1 MIKDNI
7 KKVVNRLNLF
17 SSEVPEV
24 SLVFF
29 GKNILMEGFNI
40 DTTEIPILANLVKK
54 CKRIGIESITM
65 DVDSSTLDI
74 AGLIEAVS
82 HPPADLSLY
91 DDINTLLIEKRA
103 DKVYFNT
110 VEFKLKTKGEEELEG
125 EGWGEGFGGGLGE
138 GFGGELGEGLG
149 SGTGGESG
157 EGLGEGKG
165 SGLGKGLGVKEGGGG
180 DSDTGGGKEFNVETF
195 LKKEC
200 GLTGEEPPTEEAN
213 KVTKALMRLYD
224 QVITTSGEEGMK
236 NHIPVFNEI
245 INSISPEAKEE
256 ILKNKIKLSKIS
268 AIIKSIIMTFS
279 DAEIIEIFLSK
290 TKLLGVFEARDL
302 LEELSPTR
310 LDKLLPDIK
319 KSLSSIDIQEE
330 YIKELEEALWG
341 KGGRGR
347 EGKLGGEGE
356 GRGKGVGTGGGGKGK
371 DRGGGE
377 GEGRGKGEDT
387 RAGGEGGG
395 SGRGAGVVKEFV
407 KEFAELSYDEYSNK
421 EISNFFRVLCSLGK
435 GESNQV
441 GKITDGFSNFVR
453 EFTRQYGFDA
463 LLNHS
468 AKIKKT
474 FQSAPDEIRNKV
486 FLQILKKGKHV
497 QITMARILL
506 PLMKDETIAGGIINL
521 LKENKRG
528 SLSGFITSLD
538 SERLSSLNNLLKGKL
553 RKLGWAEKEIE
564 KLWDELTS
572 PSPITS
578 LTRAGAAPEGP
589 TLSSKGHGG
598 ISKRAYNR
606 LYKRLKTGMDISEV
620 GSLFQSLYKSLESES
635 PEVKIN
641 ALETITSVMDE
652 IYAGEKITLV
662 RRMVEELMGYAKEEK
677 NTEVFYKFV
686 EVLSNAGKKA
696 EELNY
701 EFIVKDIISFF
712 AEAVGDNEKAKA
724 IIPYLPNF
732 KLTDAR
738 NVLLS
743 LLWNKEL
750 RELVIGRIEDL
761 GKESIPY
768 LMELLKDTEEKDVR
782 LALMNAIQSL
792 GSEATEVVK
801 EYLGDERWYVR
812 RNAVRIL
819 GDIGG
824 KEIVSDLY
832 KLHSDDKRVQL
843 ELIRSLKRILKVDAE
858 SYILEFLES
867 ESPEVEKY
875 AVTSLK
881 NIIAGKSIPVLNKRL
896 LKDRFQGTRG
906 VEIKI
911 AICDILK
918 DEGGKTSIP
927 PLSNIINSTKIFGIP
942 KYSEDLRLAATMAVA
957 SIGGAKA
964 KEILEPLKKDHS
976 KKVRDFV
983 EKII

>member
-1 MIKDNI
+1 VVAKE
-7 KKVVNRLNLF
+7 KVG
-17 SSEVPEV
+17 EVVKE
-24 SLVFF
+24 
-29 GKNILMEGFNI
+29 KEG
-40 DTTEIPILANLVKK
+40 
-54 CKRIGIESITM
+54 
-65 DVDSSTLDI
+65 
-74 AGLIEAVS
+74 
-82 HPPADLSLY
+82 
-91 DDINTLLIEKRA
+91 
-103 DKVYFNT
+103 
-110 VEFKLKTKGEEELEG
+110 
-125 EGWGEGFGGGLGE
+125 
-138 GFGGELGEGLG
+138 
-149 SGTGGESG
+149 
-157 EGLGEGKG
+157 GEGKG
-165 SGLGKGLGVKEGGGG
+165 
-180 DSDTGGGKEFNVETF
+180 
-195 LKKEC
+195 
-200 GLTGEEPPTEEAN
+200 
-213 KVTKALMRLYD
+213 
-224 QVITTSGEEGMK
+224 
-236 NHIPVFNEI
+236 
-245 INSISPEAKEE
+245 
-256 ILKNKIKLSKIS
+256 
-268 AIIKSIIMTFS
+268 
-279 DAEIIEIFLSK
+279 
-290 TKLLGVFEARDL
+290 
-302 LEELSPTR
+302 
-310 LDKLLPDIK
+310 
-319 KSLSSIDIQEE
+319 
-330 YIKELEEALWG
+330 
-341 KGGRGR
+341 
-347 EGKLGGEGE
+347 
-356 GRGKGVGTGGGGKGK
+356 
-371 DRGGGE
+371 RGGGE
-377 GEGRGKGEDT
+377 GEG
-387 RAGGEGGG
+387 
-395 SGRGAGVVKEFV
+395 SGRGAGVAREFV
-407 KEFAELSYDEYSNK
+407 KEFFELSYDEYSNK

-453 EFTRQYGFDA
+453 EFTRQYGSDA

-486 FLQILKKGKHV
+486 FLQIIKKGKHV

-521 LKENKRG
+521 LKENKRV

-538 SERLSSLNNLLKGKL
+538 SKRLSSLNNLLKGKL

-578 LTRAGAAPEGP
+578 LTGAGAAPEGP

-652 IYAGEKITLV
+652 IYAGKKITLV
-662 RRMVEELMGYAKEEK
+662 RRMVEELMEYAKGEK
-677 NTEVFYKFV
+677 NTEVFHKFV
-686 EVLSNAGKKA
+686 EVLSDAGKKA

-724 IIPYLPNF
+724 IIPHLPNF

-792 GSEATEVVK
+792 GSEAIEVVK
-801 EYLGDERWYVR
+801 EYLEDERWYVR

-832 KLHSDDKRVQL
+832 KLHSDDKRVQV
-843 ELIRSLKRILKVDAE
+843 ELIRSFKRILKVDAE

-881 NIIAGKSIPVLNKRL
+881 NIITGKSIPVLNKRL
-896 LKDRFQGTRG
+896 LKDRFHGTLG

-918 DEGGKTSIP
+918 GEGGETSLP

-942 KYSEDLRLAATMAVA
+942 KYPEDLRLAAAMAVA

>member
-29 GKNILMEGFNI
+29 GKNILIEGFNI

-54 CKRIGIESITM
+54 CKRIGVESVTM
-65 DVDSSTLDI
+65 DADSSTLDI
-74 AGLIEAVS
+74 AGLIETVS

-138 GFGGELGEGLG
+138 GFGEGLG

-165 SGLGKGLGVKEGGGG
+165 SGLGKGLGGEEGGGG
-180 DSDTGGGKEFNVETF
+180 GDFDTGGGKEFNVETF

-356 GRGKGVGTGGGGKGK
+356 GS
-371 DRGGGE
+371 
-377 GEGRGKGEDT
+377 GKGEDT
-387 RAGGEGGG
+387 GGGGEGKGRGGGKGG
-395 SGRGAGVVKEFV
+395 SGRGAGVVSEFV
-407 KEFAELSYDEYSNK
+407 KEFFELSYDEYSNK

-435 GESNQV
+435 GEGNQI

-453 EFTRQYGFDA
+453 EFTKQYGSDE
-463 LLNHS
+463 LLKHS

-506 PLMKDETIAGGIINL
+506 PLMKDETIAGGIISL
-521 LKENKRG
+521 LKENKRS

-538 SERLSSLNNLLKGKL
+538 SKRLSSVNNILKGKL

-578 LTRAGAAPEGP
+578 FTGAGATPEGP

-635 PEVKIN
+635 PEVKIS
-641 ALETITSVMDE
+641 ALETITSVMNE
-652 IYAGEKITLV
+652 IYAGKKITLV
-662 RRMVEELMGYAKEEK
+662 RRIVEELTEYAKGEK
-677 NTEVFYKFV
+677 NIEVFYKFI
-686 EVLSNAGKKA
+686 EVLSDAGKKA

-701 EFIVKDIISFF
+701 EFIVKGIISFF
-712 AEAVGDNEKAKA
+712 AEAVGDNERAKA

-750 RELVIGRIEDL
+750 RELVIGGIEDL

-792 GSEATEVVK
+792 GSEAIEVVK
-801 EYLGDERWYVR
+801 EYLEDERWYVR

-819 GDIGG
+819 GDIGS
-824 KEIVSDLY
+824 KEIVNDLY
-832 KLHSDDKRVQL
+832 KLHSDDKRVQV
-843 ELIRSLKRILKVDAE
+843 ELIRSLKRIIKADAE

-867 ESPEVEKY
+867 ESPAVEKY

-881 NIIAGKSIPVLNKRL
+881 NIITGKSIPVLNKRL
-896 LKDRFQGTRG
+896 LKDRFHGTFG

-918 DEGGKTSIP
+918 DEGGETSLP
-927 PLSNIINSTKIFGIP
+927 PLSHIIDSTKIFGIP
-942 KYSEDLRLAATMAVA
+942 KYPEDLRLAAAMAVA